1 MCGVIA
7 VNSAGSQN
15 YSIDD
20 ALKSIGHRGPDDF
33 GIFQSKKNECKLGQV
48 RLSIMDLSSAGHQ
61 PMFDNSKQFVITY
74 NGEIY
79 NFKALKIELEQKYGP
94 IKWQSNT
101 DTEVIVEGFARENIA
116 FLNKLNGIFSLIIY
130 DTKSQK
136 LFVLRD
142 PIGIKPL
149 YILNQ
154 NGSVIFASEVKAF
167 LKIPGLSLSIRK
179 QSLADVLTFMYVP
192 HPHTM
197 YNQINKVEPG
207 VCYVFKSGKQIDS
220 HKLFSYISEKE
231 SFKSEAEAIDV
242 FKDKFSSAV
251 QSQLISDVPVSLFLS
266 GGLDSSAIAYEAI
279 YNGANIKDAY
289 TISISNKDN
298 KLDQQSDDLK
308 YAKVVAT
315 KLGINL
321 EIIEAENN
329 MMELLPELSNF
340 LEDGIADPAAIN
352 TYLISK
358 SARENG
364 VKVMLSGQGADEYL
378 AGYRRYLAEKLYQ
391 KMPRNTLKTLSLIKG
406 ILPASIPGKF
416 NGNYR
421 RFKKFIDTAS
431 LSEIDR
437 LLSLYSWNS
446 SKEITDLFY
455 NSEGL
460 QIAKDHRNEFNK
472 YQNKNILDAM
482 MLVDQKFDLSSLNL
496 AYTDKMSMMVGVEA
510 RVPFLDFELIKIM
523 NSIPLHMK
531 LKGNVQK
538 YILKKAME
546 SRLPKEVI
554 YRQKAGFSL
563 PIRSWMRQSSD
574 LIDYYFDSNR
584 ITKQGL
590 FNSQKLN
597 QILEDQYLGKRDH
610 AHTLFA
616 MLSLQIW
623 LENNSNY
630 H

>member
-1 MCGVIA
+1 
-7 VNSAGSQN
+7 
-15 YSIDD
+15 
-20 ALKSIGHRGPDDF
+20 
-33 GIFQSKKNECKLGQV
+33 
-48 RLSIMDLSSAGHQ
+48 
-61 PMFDNSKQFVITY
+61 
-74 NGEIY
+74 
-79 NFKALKIELEQKYGP
+79 
-94 IKWQSNT
+94 
-101 DTEVIVEGFARENIA
+101 
-116 FLNKLNGIFSLIIY
+116 
-130 DTKSQK
+130 
-136 LFVLRD
+136 
-142 PIGIKPL
+142 
-149 YILNQ
+149 
-154 NGSVIFASEVKAF
+154 
-167 LKIPGLSLSIRK
+167 
-179 QSLADVLTFMYVP
+179 
-192 HPHTM
+192 
-197 YNQINKVEPG
+197 
-207 VCYVFKSGKQIDS
+207 
-220 HKLFSYISEKE
+220 
-231 SFKSEAEAIDV
+231 
-242 FKDKFSSAV
+242 
-251 QSQLISDVPVSLFLS
+251 VSLFLS
-266 GGLDSSAIAYEAI
+266 GGLDSSAIAWEAVH
-279 YNGANIKDAY
+279 NGANIKDAY

-315 KLGINL
+315 QLGINL

-391 KMPRNTLKTLSLIKG
+391 KMPTNALKTLSLVKG

-431 LSEIDR
+431 LSKVDR

-446 SKEITDLFY
+446 SKEITDLFC

-460 QIAKDHRNEFNK
+460 QIAKDHRDEFNK
-472 YQNKNILDAM
+472 YQNKNILEAM

-546 SRLPKEVI
+546 PRLPKEVI

-563 PIRSWMRQSSD
+563 PIRTWMRQSND
-574 LIDYYFDSNR
+574 LIDHYFDSNR

-597 QILEDQYLGKRDH
+597 QMLEDQYLGKRDH
-610 AHTLFA
+610 AYTLFA